1 MSELK
6 PKHAKKRLLLH
17 QIQQQR
23 QALGVQ
29 SRRWQLATA
38 PWDRRWMRLLSLRR
52 YLIAGTSLL
61 ALYNVRHP
69 SRLMRWA
76 KRGIGIL
83 GAVKM
88 VRKALETR

>member
-1 MSELK
+1 MSEGNS
-6 PKHAKKRLLLH
+6 KHAKKLLLLR

-23 QALGVQ
+23 QALGAQ
-29 SRRWQLATA
+29 SRQWLLATA
-38 PWDRRWMRLLSLRR
+38 PWDRRWIRVLSLRR

-61 ALYNVRHP
+61 ALYNGRHP
-69 SRLMRWA
+69 SRLVRWA

-88 VRKALETR
+88 VRKSLESR

>member
-1 MSELK
+1 MSERN
-6 PKHAKKRLLLH
+6 PKRAKKLLLLR

-29 SRRWQLATA
+29 GRQWQLAVA
-38 PWDRRWMRLLSLRR
+38 PWDRRWIRVLSLRR

-88 VRKALETR
+88 VRKALESR